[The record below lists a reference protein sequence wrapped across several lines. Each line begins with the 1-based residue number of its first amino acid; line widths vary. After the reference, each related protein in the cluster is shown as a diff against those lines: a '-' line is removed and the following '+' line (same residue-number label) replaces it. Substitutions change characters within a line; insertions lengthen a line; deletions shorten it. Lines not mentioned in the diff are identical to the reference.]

1 MNAGFAGTKNEEHFL
16 ETVMQVKRYGGMF
29 SKNIKEGHGQS
40 SVTRK
45 SETLFQCQEV
55 DAVTERQMQNYVE
68 RKDSGKRHS
77 DIILTKKVEV
87 LMSKA

>member
-1 MNAGFAGTKNEEHFL
+1 
-16 ETVMQVKRYGGMF
+16 MQVKRYVDMS

-40 SVTRK
+40 LVTEK
-45 SETLFQCQEV
+45 SETLFQCKVV
-55 DAVTERQMQNYVE
+55 DALTKRQMQNSIE
-68 RKDSGKRHS
+68 GNNSGKRHS